1 MTNKSKMKGMLQK
14 LFDTVMEFNENTDDD
29 DYESY
34 GDICDECANIANT
47 MECMEIVEDGIVD
60 F

>member
-1 MTNKSKMKGMLQK
+1 MTNKGKMKGMLQK
-14 LFDTVMEFNENTDDD
+14 LFDTVMEFNEKTDDD
-29 DYESY
+29 DYEVY

-47 MECMEIVEDGIVD
+47 MECMELVEDGIVD